1 MCVCVAYIARKG
13 YKMADI
19 FELFKKISKG
29 DTQNTA
35 PITHIVVGLG
45 NPGLKYANTR
55 HNAGFL
61 TIDHISQKLGA
72 KIDRSKF
79 EALVGEATVA
89 GKRVLLMKPQTF
101 MNNSGNAVYDAASFY
116 KIAPENI
123 IVISDDVNLDVGRLR
138 VRGSGSAGGQKGLND
153 IIVQMGSDKIPR
165 IRIGVGK
172 KPRPDYDMVDWVLG
186 VFPEEDRKALLEVYD
201 RAYNGLEKILS
212 GDIDGAMQICNGA
225 K

>member
-1 MCVCVAYIARKG
+1 
-13 YKMADI
+13 MADI
-19 FELFKKISKG
+19 FELFKKISKSESAS
-29 DTQNTA
+29 TT
-35 PITHIVVGLG
+35 PITHLVVGLG
-45 NPGLKYANTR
+45 NPGSKYANTR
-55 HNAGFL
+55 HNAGFMTL
-61 TIDHISQKLGA
+61 DYFSTKLGL
-72 KIDRSKF
+72 KIDRAKF

-89 GKRVLLMKPQTF
+89 GKRVLFMKPQTF
-101 MNNSGNAVYDAASFY
+101 MNNSGNAVYEAAKFY

-172 KPRPDYDMVDWVLG
+172 KPHPDYDMADWVLG
-186 VFPEEDRKALLEVYD
+186 AFPEADKKALDEVFV
-201 RAYNGLEKILS
+201 RAYDGLLKLLV
-212 GDIDGAMQICNGA
+212 GDVDGAMQICNGA

>member
-1 MCVCVAYIARKG
+1 MSNIF
-13 YKMADI
+13 DI
-19 FELFKKISKG
+19 FKKLEKEKEEVSR
-29 DTQNTA
+29 A

-45 NPGLKYANTR
+45 NPGAKYANTR
-55 HNAGFL
+55 HNAGFMAL
-61 TIDHISQKLGA
+61 DYISTRLSV
-72 KIDRSKF
+72 KIDRAKF
-79 EALVGEATVA
+79 EALVGETTIA

-101 MNNSGNAVYDAASFY
+101 MNLSGKAVSEAARFY
-116 KIAPENI
+116 KIAPESI

-172 KPRPDYDMVDWVLG
+172 KPHPEYDMADWVLG
-186 VFPEEDRKALLEVYD
+186 AFPEADKKALDAVFV
-201 RAYNGLEKILS
+201 RAYDGLEKLLN
-212 GDIDGAMQICNGA
+212 GDVDGAMQICNGA

>member
-1 MCVCVAYIARKG
+1 
-13 YKMADI
+13 MADI
-19 FELFKKISKG
+19 FELFKKISG
-29 DTQNTA
+29 NDTASTT

-45 NPGLKYANTR
+45 NPGAKYANTR
-55 HNAGFL
+55 HNAGFMAL
-61 TIDHISQKLGA
+61 DHISTKLGA
-72 KIDRSKF
+72 RVDRAKF
-79 EALVGEATVA
+79 EALVGEVNIA

-101 MNNSGNAVYDAASFY
+101 MNLSGNAVSEAAKFY
-116 KIAPENI
+116 KIPTENI

-172 KPRPDYDMVDWVLG
+172 KPHPEYDMADWVLG
-186 VFPEEDRKALLEVYD
+186 AFPEADKKALDDVFVRVYD
-201 RAYNGLEKILS
+201 GLLKLLA
-212 GDIDGAMQICNGA
+212 GDVDGAMQICNGA

>member
-1 MCVCVAYIARKG
+1 
-13 YKMADI
+13 MADI
-19 FELFKKISKG
+19 FDLFKKISKN
-29 DTQNTA
+29 DTVSTA

-45 NPGLKYANTR
+45 NPGAKYANTR
-55 HNAGFL
+55 HNAGFMTL
-61 TIDHISQKLGA
+61 DYISSRLGV
-72 KIDRSKF
+72 KVDRAKF

-101 MNNSGNAVYDAASFY
+101 MNNSGNAVYEAAKFY
-116 KIAPENI
+116 KIAPENV

-172 KPRPDYDMVDWVLG
+172 KPHPDYDMVDWVLG
-186 VFPEEDRKALLEVYD
+186 AFPEADKKALDEVYA
-201 RAYNGLEKILS
+201 RAYDGLEKLLS
-212 GDIDGAMQICNGA
+212 GDVDGAMQICNGA